1 MKFKY
6 YPETDS
12 LYIVLSD
19 RVSVDSVEAAPGVV
33 LDFDEKGKLIGIDI
47 DHASRVIEDI
57 SSLEIEELP
66 INKLLMAGPSIPR
79 RLKRVHG

>member
-12 LYIVLSD
+12 LYIDLSD
-19 RVSVDSVEAAPGVV
+19 RVSADSVEVAPGVV
-33 LDFDEKGKLIGIDI
+33 LDFDEKGKLTGIDI
-47 DHASRVIEDI
+47 DHASRVIEDL

-66 INKLLMAGPSIPR
+66 INKLSMAGPSIR
-79 RLKRVHG
+79 RKLNRVHG